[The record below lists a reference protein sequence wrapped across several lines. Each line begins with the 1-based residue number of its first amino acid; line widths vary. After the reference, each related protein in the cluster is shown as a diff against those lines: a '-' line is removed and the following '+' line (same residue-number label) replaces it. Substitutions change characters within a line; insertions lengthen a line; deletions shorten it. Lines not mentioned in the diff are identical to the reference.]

1 MAGSSGQVGSEI
13 GSICGKCGDIWHI
26 VIARDADRIVQVQ
39 CGECGARHRYRPPG
53 GAAAGGSARRV
64 SKSSTSGS
72 RPRKSDAPP
81 VIEAD
86 PARPSRNFS
95 PMDTY
100 QAGDRMVHPT
110 FGEGV
115 VQATQG
121 PTKVSV
127 LFKAGTKLLVQSQV
141 RR

>member
-1 MAGSSGQVGSEI
+1 
-13 GSICGKCGDIWHI
+13 
-26 VIARDADRIVQVQ
+26 
-39 CGECGARHRYRPPG
+39 
-53 GAAAGGSARRV
+53 
-64 SKSSTSGS
+64 
-72 RPRKSDAPP
+72 
-81 VIEAD
+81 
-86 PARPSRNFS
+86 
-95 PMDTY
+95 
-100 QAGDRMVHPT
+100 MVHPT